1 MYIFGTYCNHILPGS
16 ITDSDLIDY
25 SLPDSPSSSFDPVDL
40 EAIPSTRPSRPNM
53 ASRPGK
59 ASILNSQSNL
69 SVPNKADNTSRQ
81 SRSKKKKG
89 KKIRSAASPTPLDR
103 PASAPKEKEDEVKP
117 SPSKEQ
123 PGSRPSTAESKKG
136 ILRASSR
143 SSSPGVRP
151 SRSRIHFEK
160 DDQGHPVRHIEN
172 DDEEVI
178 EPEPDKTTEESM
190 NEIVD
195 AQKRILDQWCFAEH
209 YERNVLL
216 QNIYVFKAAMYKLPF
231 IDTYYNKR
239 DHSLMVVLHNPHNQE
254 LQNHVDWH
262 TELHS
267 NLGFRF
273 KTKNKF
279 IVGAES
285 ISDFNKEEEAKYQAF
300 LLTKELEKI
309 QSDEAAAAKAAE
321 KGRKSSGKKSPA
333 RGKSPKGSR
342 SSSQERVQATG
353 DNMFIRAN
361 SLKAWKDEQAR
372 LKAEEEEKEREK
384 SAKRSKS
391 AQKKDLLNLQSAINY
406 AEKEEKEK
414 KRGES
419 RGSAK
424 RKEYVL
430 ESADLNKFIFFT
442 GYDVGNDLVHVSGI
456 TTTLFPSDGGQI
468 RTERTEF
475 VQGTTSVMSSV
486 IKDGHTFTVHVIDPK
501 EPSDDADDEEEE
513 EAKIEVEKAE
523 MEKSEKDEGGST
535 KDSVAGS
542 SDRKSAS
549 LKSDSDKSKLSVSA
563 FGSITATM
571 LDGMTLALSQFG
583 PGGESEDV
591 YIPPPSTPMPHPPPS
606 PSKSK
611 KGDRKSAVQS
621 EPPPAQPP
629 VTDDEEKEE
638 EKEEKKDEEK
648 PVQQAFQQLYVTC
661 PDGLNVKYFLE
672 SSIERGGGMKP
683 ITEDDRRLLV
693 KQSYPFKTKGEQS
706 CESQRKKYALTE
718 VSRIMTS
725 EGTVIKNM
733 VDGNVDAIFKMIMV
747 LYADGTVSIHT
758 GKWPLP
764 RSRSNSPNRAGS
776 ARSQTGKP
784 EKPTKG
790 SKGAVDKP
798 PEEEEDNKK
807 GSWVTTYPNG
817 EKVSYKGDGT
827 MEELKSAMICLASDP
842 ETNQVGSTA
851 EARIKIMTMAT
862 RDDHV
867 ITISYPDGTT
877 IVEHSD
883 GTRITTYY
891 RQSQVPANEDFE
903 EGDTT
908 DIKDFETQIV
918 KFVKVECP
926 AYATVEFNCSSSEN
940 LTIFGSGTTINVFPD
955 GYYMLHHYEGGRVEV
970 DTEGTVTYYPRPNKF
985 LEQLLPDRDL
995 QYVLRHNADIVVE
1008 MVDLDG
1014 NVFNVKYNGDFQV
1027 ISSNGDA
1034 LSESSLEE
1042 HAPRFFILHGDG
1054 SGTELLRYQNV
1065 AEYMNLAEQ
1074 SPATAVLKDPLPDYP
1089 ESIIPPGIRTRDL
1102 TTLPPKEYKT
1112 PGPKFGTNVGQG
1124 LSVGAAVR
1132 APVRIPILKCPKVLE
1147 LRQLVQYK
1155 PVIFSCFLYDKADI
1169 KDIYEKATSPPAPS
1183 PPPTPISKR
1192 TKADWERDQREMAM
1206 ELEGR
1211 DALRNKK
1218 IPTYFD
1224 SEFGK
1229 AFLLSQ
1235 AKDLDEMLQQLSE
1248 DPRKDG
1254 TEAVRGESSSQS
1266 DKQQISPVTTL
1277 AAVTSVQ
1284 SDRSSTSPVE
1294 TLHPKQVPDTPTS
1307 YAVYAETVPSRGGVR
1322 PGNPTPVHATGQGSP
1337 APLRPHNPTPSHANK
1352 TGTGRPINPTP
1363 KQAGGTESPSD
1374 LPSQLDYPIIQEQPT
1389 LEEEDSTVE
1398 VADGE
1403 AEMIVTKSLKV
1414 NVIGEPRADP
1424 VPIPQGLKGG
1434 KPGAI
1439 PNTKYIKVED
1449 PVRRKVNNS
1458 VVAGATIKGQTQLAQ
1473 MRGIILLP
1481 DEVDFGVLKEG
1492 NRYAFSVFLKN
1503 TGVDSCRYKLRQ
1515 PPPATGLRI
1524 VYKPG
1529 PIAAGMKAEL
1539 EIELY
1544 AIAVGVEGD
1553 SGVGSITHAYD
1564 NRNPNHPQGGKSPG
1578 TRLVSTKPPS
1588 TTGIIR
1594 PRREPFQGSG
1604 VSTFVSKECIIR
1616 YRLVVADKAFVWIMI
1631 DKNIRNICK
1640 GSVYFMTR

>member
-1 MYIFGTYCNHILPGS
+1 M
-16 ITDSDLIDY
+16 
-25 SLPDSPSSSFDPVDL
+25 
-40 EAIPSTRPSRPNM
+40 
-53 ASRPGK
+53 
-59 ASILNSQSNL
+59 
-69 SVPNKADNTSRQ
+69 
-81 SRSKKKKG
+81 
-89 KKIRSAASPTPLDR
+89 
-103 PASAPKEKEDEVKP
+103 
-117 SPSKEQ
+117 
-123 PGSRPSTAESKKG
+123 
-136 ILRASSR
+136 
-143 SSSPGVRP
+143 
-151 SRSRIHFEK
+151 
-160 DDQGHPVRHIEN
+160 
-172 DDEEVI
+172 
-178 EPEPDKTTEESM
+178 
-190 NEIVD
+190 
-195 AQKRILDQWCFAEH
+195 
-209 YERNVLL
+209 
-216 QNIYVFKAAMYKLPF
+216 
-231 IDTYYNKR
+231 
-239 DHSLMVVLHNPHNQE
+239 
-254 LQNHVDWH
+254 
-262 TELHS
+262 
-267 NLGFRF
+267 
-273 KTKNKF
+273 
-279 IVGAES
+279 
-285 ISDFNKEEEAKYQAF
+285 
-300 LLTKELEKI
+300 
-309 QSDEAAAAKAAE
+309 
-321 KGRKSSGKKSPA
+321 
-333 RGKSPKGSR
+333 
-342 SSSQERVQATG
+342 
-353 DNMFIRAN
+353 
-361 SLKAWKDEQAR
+361 
-372 LKAEEEEKEREK
+372 
-384 SAKRSKS
+384 
-391 AQKKDLLNLQSAINY
+391 
-406 AEKEEKEK
+406 
-414 KRGES
+414 
-419 RGSAK
+419 
-424 RKEYVL
+424 
-430 ESADLNKFIFFT
+430 
-442 GYDVGNDLVHVSGI
+442 
-456 TTTLFPSDGGQI
+456 
-468 RTERTEF
+468 
-475 VQGTTSVMSSV
+475 
-486 IKDGHTFTVHVIDPK
+486 
-501 EPSDDADDEEEE
+501 
-513 EAKIEVEKAE
+513 
-523 MEKSEKDEGGST
+523 
-535 KDSVAGS
+535 
-542 SDRKSAS
+542 
-549 LKSDSDKSKLSVSA
+549 
-563 FGSITATM
+563 
-571 LDGMTLALSQFG
+571 
-583 PGGESEDV
+583 
-591 YIPPPSTPMPHPPPS
+591 
-606 PSKSK
+606 
-611 KGDRKSAVQS
+611 
-621 EPPPAQPP
+621 
-629 VTDDEEKEE
+629 
-638 EKEEKKDEEK
+638 
-648 PVQQAFQQLYVTC
+648 
-661 PDGLNVKYFLE
+661 
-672 SSIERGGGMKP
+672 
-683 ITEDDRRLLV
+683 
-693 KQSYPFKTKGEQS
+693 
-706 CESQRKKYALTE
+706 RKKL
-718 VSRIMTS
+718 
-725 EGTVIKNM
+725 
-733 VDGNVDAIFKMIMV
+733 
-747 LYADGTVSIHT
+747 
-758 GKWPLP
+758 
-764 RSRSNSPNRAGS
+764 
-776 ARSQTGKP
+776 
-784 EKPTKG
+784 
-790 SKGAVDKP
+790 
-798 PEEEEDNKK
+798 
-807 GSWVTTYPNG
+807 TTY
-817 EKVSYKGDGT
+817 K
-827 MEELKSAMICLASDP
+827 
-842 ETNQVGSTA
+842 
-851 EARIKIMTMAT
+851 
-862 RDDHV
+862 
-867 ITISYPDGTT
+867 
-877 IVEHSD
+877 
-883 GTRITTYY
+883 
-891 RQSQVPANEDFE
+891 
-903 EGDTT
+903 
-908 DIKDFETQIV
+908 
-918 KFVKVECP
+918 
-926 AYATVEFNCSSSEN
+926 
-940 LTIFGSGTTINVFPD
+940 
-955 GYYMLHHYEGGRVEV
+955 
-970 DTEGTVTYYPRPNKF
+970 
-985 LEQLLPDRDL
+985 
-995 QYVLRHNADIVVE
+995 
-1008 MVDLDG
+1008 
-1014 NVFNVKYNGDFQV
+1014 
-1027 ISSNGDA
+1027 
-1034 LSESSLEE
+1034 E

-1089 ESIIPPGIRTRDL
+1089 GVTGITILKPYLGGPSEKWFKGYDQESIIPPGIRTRDL

-1155 PVIFSCFLYDKADI
+1155 PVSETLRQGLQSGLKEYAEYVTERNKTCDYMQPTDPRTDEEIIHAADLQAIGMQQSKQEFPEYERADI

-1266 DKQQISPVTTL
+1266 DKQQISPVTSAYPARSL

-1553 SGVGSITHAYD
+1553 SGVGSISHDLEIVTETDILFLPISATVLTAHAYD

-1604 VSTFVSKECIIR
+1604 VSTFVR
-1616 YRLVVADKAFVWIMI
+1616 
-1631 DKNIRNICK
+1631 
-1640 GSVYFMTR
+1640 